1 MNNEYKDEIEPI
13 PGLPEEPPENE
24 RILWQGRP
32 SARLV
37 ARQIFR
43 LRWLTAYFV
52 LIACTQAGLKM
63 YRGSALEDSLE
74 GAALVLGL
82 GAVAIAIFALLSFA
96 YAKTT
101 VYTITSKRLAMRFG
115 VALPM
120 VVNIPLTTV
129 TSADMRRFADGS
141 GDVLFTLNPKKR
153 MSYILL
159 WPHVR
164 PWRFL
169 QPQPSIRCLESL
181 EGACAALAAAVPNAE
196 RKVNEEGTVG
206 THKATLANA

>member
-1 MNNEYKDEIEPI
+1 MINEYKDEIEPI

-32 SARLV
+32 SAGLI
-37 ARQIFR
+37 AQHIFR

-63 YRGSALEDSLE
+63 YRGTTLENSLE

-120 VVNIPLTTV
+120 VVNIPLSTV
-129 TSADMRRFADGS
+129 TSADMRRFPDGS
-141 GDVLFTLNPKKR
+141 GDVVFTLDPKKR

-169 QPQPSIRCLESL
+169 QPQPSIRCLGSL
-181 EGACAALAAAVPNAE
+181 EGACAALASAVPNAN
-196 RKVNEEGTVG
+196 KNASDEGDVG
-206 THKATLANA
+206 AHKATLASA